1 MACGKP
7 VVLGPMVGCAE
18 LLDESTRPC
27 KLKDVTPQG
36 IAQGISWVAGQDL
49 QTRLNLGNKL
59 NKIAK
64 SYTSELQTK
73 KLMQLIQDSFPGI
86 FQH

>member
-1 MACGKP
+1 M
-7 VVLGPMVGCAE
+7 
-18 LLDESTRPC
+18 
-27 KLKDVTPQG
+27 
-36 IAQGISWVAGQDL
+36 AGQDL